1 MSEKTYYRASLGL
14 KKEISGMVADDYS
27 HELIGALKDSD
38 QGLEL
43 PDAQLTIYI
52 AREFGFC
59 YGVDKAVDMAY
70 EARRKFPDKR
80 IFLLT
85 EIIHNPRV
93 NKRMIDMGLIF
104 LSGGF
109 KHPELTKDDI
119 TSDDVVLIPAF
130 GTAAGDFEELK
141 QKGAIIVD
149 TTCGSVVHVW
159 KRVER
164 YAKDGFTSLIHGKYF
179 HEETIATVSM
189 AQKEGGHTV
198 VVRNMEQADAVCD
211 FIRGRID
218 SKKLRDVIPA
228 EAFSE
233 NFDPDVHLKQIG
245 VANQTTM
252 LASESL
258 SIAAKVGD
266 AIADRDGVASR
277 QDTENFRS
285 FDTICSATQDRQ
297 DAVEY
302 MLKTKDLDLM
312 IVIGG
317 FNSSNT
323 THLLKVSENYC
334 RAFHIDDASAL
345 LSEKEISHLPYGSKE
360 PVISSDWLP
369 DGPLTVGFTAGAST
383 PNRVIYDTMEQLS
396 RFRGVELDAASQEFL
411 KSYIPPTS
419 E

>member
-27 HELIGALKDSD
+27 HELIGALKDTD

-43 PDAQLTIYI
+43 PEAQLTIFI
-52 AREFGFC
+52 AKEFGFC

-119 TSDDVVLIPAF
+119 TSEDVVLIPAF
-130 GTAAGDFEELK
+130 GTAAGDFVELK
-141 QKGAIIVD
+141 EKGAIIVD

-189 AQKEGGHTV
+189 AQKEGGHTL
-198 VVRNMEQADAVCD
+198 VVRNMEQAEAVCD
-211 FIRGRID
+211 FIRGKID

-233 NFDPDVHLKQIG
+233 DFDPDKHLKQIG

-266 AIADRDGVASR
+266 AIADRDGVATR
-277 QDTENFRS
+277 QETENFRS

-297 DAVEY
+297 DAVEH

-312 IVIGG
+312 VVIGG

-334 RAFHIDDASAL
+334 KAFHIDDASAL
-345 LSEKEISHLPYGSKE
+345 LSEKEIRHLPYGSKE
-360 PVISSDWLP
+360 PVVSSDWLP
-369 DGPLTVGFTAGAST
+369 VGPLTVGFTAGAST

-396 RFRGVELDAASQEFL
+396 RFRGVELDEASQEFL
-411 KSYIPPTS
+411 KSYQPPAS